1 MEILRVPPYDNIV
14 VEHYKV
20 PDSIN
25 PGATFRVKIT
35 DMADLSIYDIVRVYE
50 DPAPGTQ
57 LFSVL
62 PGKYDN
68 NYRLE
73 VFMNDSEDP
82 SNLVYEEYYEIV
94 RPYVD
99 PNILGTTASEIA
111 EYKILEL
118 VARSMIDTFVP
129 EGFYNKKMT
138 IVGTGNGSDYFS
150 LWEKVYRVF
159 KVYENNVLVYDRSN
173 PDLGDYQYAIT
184 PDKTAIQRVRADVLE
199 LNRYESTAQ
208 KLPVASGDLGY
219 YGYEGISFPSGYDY
233 TFVVDHGYLN
243 VPEDVEYA
251 AKLLIEDL
259 KCGKLDYYKRYVTAY
274 NTDQFRIQFDK
285 AMLGGTGNFLV
296 DKILDKYVKT
306 IVKPGI
312 I

>member
-1 MEILRVPPYDNIV
+1 MEILRVPPYETIV
-14 VEHYKV
+14 VNFVV
-20 PDSIN
+20 PTGYSNVNIY
-25 PGATFRVKIT
+25 ARVT
-35 DMADLSIYDIVRVYE
+35 DMADLSVQIIDFLSSSTGDDLEI
-50 DPAPGTQ
+50 
-57 LFSVL
+57 SL
-62 PGKYDN
+62 PGRYDN
-68 NYRLE
+68 NYRVEFFKIVSGTE
-73 VFMNDSEDP
+73 V
-82 SNLVYEEYYEIV
+82 LIYEEFYELI

-99 PNILGTTASEIA
+99 PNTLGTTASEVA

-118 VARSMIDTFVP
+118 VARSMIDTFCP
-129 EGFYNKKMT
+129 EGFYNKKIT
-138 IVGTGNGSDYFS
+138 VVGTGNGSDYFS

-159 KVYENNVLVYDRSN
+159 KVYENNVLVYDISN
-173 PDLGDYQYAIT
+173 PELGDYQYTIT

-208 KLPVASGDLGY
+208 NLPVASGDLGY

>member
-1 MEILRVPPYDNIV
+1 MEILRVPPYETIAVNFV
-14 VEHYKV
+14 VPAGYSDV
-20 PDSIN
+20 DIY
-25 PGATFRVKIT
+25 ARVT
-35 DMADLSIYDIVRVYE
+35 DMADLSVE
-50 DPAPGTQ
+50 DLEFLDSSTGDNIEI
-57 LFSVL
+57 FL
-62 PGKYDN
+62 PGRYDN
-68 NYRLE
+68 NYRVE
-73 VFMNDSEDP
+73 IFKIVSGIEIAI
-82 SNLVYEEYYEIV
+82 YEEFYELI

-99 PNILGTTASEIA
+99 PNTLGTTASEIA
-111 EYKILEL
+111 EYKVLEL
-118 VARSMIDTFVP
+118 VARSMIDTFCP
-129 EGFYNKKMT
+129 EGFYNKKIT

-150 LWEKVYRVF
+150 LWEKIYRVF
-159 KVYENNVLVYDRSN
+159 KVYENNVLVYDRSD
-173 PDLGDYQYAIT
+173 PDLSEYQYAIT
-184 PDKTAIQRVRADVLE
+184 PDKTAIQRIRADVLE
-199 LNRYESTAQ
+199 LNRFESTAQ
-208 KLPVASGDLGY
+208 NLPVASGDLGY

-259 KCGKLDYYKRYVTAY
+259 KCGKLDYYKRYVTTY

>member
-1 MEILRVPPYDNIV
+1 MEILRVPPYDDIV
-14 VEHYKV
+14 VNFVV
-20 PDSIN
+20 PLGYEDADIY
-25 PGATFRVKIT
+25 ARVT
-35 DMADLSIYDIVRVYE
+35 DMADLSVQVLEFLGWSTGDDINI
-50 DPAPGTQ
+50 Q
-57 LFSVL
+57 L
-62 PGKYDN
+62 PGRYDN
-68 NYRLE
+68 NYRVEIYNIGEGEELIHE
-73 VFMNDSEDP
+73 EF
-82 SNLVYEEYYEIV
+82 YELI

-99 PNILGTTASEIA
+99 PNTLGTTASEIA

-129 EGFYNKKMT
+129 EGFYNKKIT
-138 IVGTGNGSDYFS
+138 VVGTGNGSDYFS

-173 PDLGDYQYAIT
+173 PDLYEYQYVIT
-184 PDKTAIQRVRADVLE
+184 LDKTAIQRVQADVLE
-199 LNRYESTAQ
+199 LNRYESTAE
-208 KLPVASGDLGY
+208 KLPFASGDLGY
-219 YGYEGISFPSGYDY
+219 YGYDGIAFPSGYDY
-233 TFVVDHGYLN
+233 TFVVDHGYLR

-259 KCGKLDYYKRYVTAY
+259 KCGKLDYYKRYVTSY

-306 IVKPGI
+306 IVKPGVI
-312 I
+312 

>member
-1 MEILRVPPYDNIV
+1 MEILRVPPYETIAVNFV
-14 VEHYKV
+14 VPAGYSDV
-20 PDSIN
+20 DIY
-25 PGATFRVKIT
+25 ARVT
-35 DMADLSIYDIVRVYE
+35 DMADLSVEDLEFLDSSTGDDIE
-50 DPAPGTQ
+50 I
-57 LFSVL
+57 FL
-62 PGKYDN
+62 PGRYDN
-68 NYRLE
+68 NYRVE
-73 VFMNDSEDP
+73 IFKIVSGIEIAI
-82 SNLVYEEYYEIV
+82 YEEFYELI

-99 PNILGTTASEIA
+99 PNTLGTTASEIA
-111 EYKILEL
+111 EYKVLEL
-118 VARSMIDTFVP
+118 VARSMIDTFCP
-129 EGFYNKKMT
+129 EGFYNKKIT
-138 IVGTGNGSDYFS
+138 VVGTGNGSDYFS

-173 PDLGDYQYAIT
+173 PDLSEYQYAIT
-184 PDKTAIQRVRADVLE
+184 PDKTAIQRIRADVLE
-199 LNRYESTAQ
+199 LNRFESTAQ
-208 KLPVASGDLGY
+208 NLPVASGDLGY

-259 KCGKLDYYKRYVTAY
+259 KCGKLDYYKRYVTNY

>member
-1 MEILRVPPYDNIV
+1 LGSDTGDDLEIY
-14 VEHYKV
+14 
-20 PDSIN
+20 
-25 PGATFRVKIT
+25 
-35 DMADLSIYDIVRVYE
+35 
-50 DPAPGTQ
+50 
-57 LFSVL
+57 L
-62 PGKYDN
+62 PGRYDN
-68 NYRLE
+68 NYRVEFFKIVSGTE
-73 VFMNDSEDP
+73 VLIQEEF
-82 SNLVYEEYYEIV
+82 YELV

-99 PNILGTTASEIA
+99 PNTLGTTASEIA

-118 VARSMIDTFVP
+118 VARSMIDTFCP
-129 EGFYNKKMT
+129 EGFYNKK
-138 IVGTGNGSDYFS
+138 ISVVGTGNGSDYFP

-173 PDLGDYQYAIT
+173 PELKDYQYAIT
-184 PDKTAIQRVRADVLE
+184 SDKTAIQRVRADVLE

-208 KLPVASGDLGY
+208 NLPVASGDLGY

-233 TFVVDHGYLN
+233 TFIVDHGYLT
-243 VPEDVEYA
+243 VPADIEYA

-259 KCGKLDYYKRYVTAY
+259 KCGKLDYYKRYITAY

>member
-1 MEILRVPPYDNIV
+1 MEILRVPPYDDIV
-14 VEHYKV
+14 VNFVV
-20 PDSIN
+20 PSGYEDADIY
-25 PGATFRVKIT
+25 ARVT
-35 DMADLSIYDIVRVYE
+35 DMADLSVQVLEFLGWSTGDNINI
-50 DPAPGTQ
+50 Q
-57 LFSVL
+57 L
-62 PGKYDN
+62 PGRYDN
-68 NYRLE
+68 NYRVEIYNIGEGEELIH
-73 VFMNDSEDP
+73 
-82 SNLVYEEYYEIV
+82 EEYYELI

-99 PNILGTTASEIA
+99 PNTLGTTASEIA
-111 EYKILEL
+111 EYKVLEL
-118 VARSMIDTFVP
+118 IARSMIDTFVP
-129 EGFYNKKMT
+129 EGFYNKKIT

-150 LWEKVYRVF
+150 LWERVYRIF
-159 KVYENNVLVYDRSN
+159 KVYENNKLVYDRSTPELN
-173 PDLGDYQYAIT
+173 QFQYIIT
-184 PDKTAIQRVRADVLE
+184 PDKTAIQRVQDGE

-219 YGYEGISFPSGYDY
+219 YGYEGIAFPSGYDY
-233 TFVVDHGYLN
+233 TFVVDHGYIT
-243 VPEDVEYA
+243 VPDDVEHA

>member
-1 MEILRVPPYDNIV
+1 MEILRVPPYDNILVNFV
-14 VEHYKV
+14 VPAGYSDV
-20 PDSIN
+20 DIY
-25 PGATFRVKIT
+25 ARVT
-35 DMADLSIYDIVRVYE
+35 DMADLSVQVLEFLGSSTADDLEI
-50 DPAPGTQ
+50 
-57 LFSVL
+57 SL
-62 PGKYDN
+62 PGRYDN
-68 NYRLE
+68 NYRVEIYTIDE
-73 VFMNDSEDP
+73 VEELLHEEF
-82 SNLVYEEYYEIV
+82 YELV

-99 PNILGTTASEIA
+99 PNTLGTTASEIA

-129 EGFYNKKMT
+129 EGFYNKKIT

-159 KVYENNVLVYDRSN
+159 KVYENNVLVYDRST
-173 PDLGDYQYAIT
+173 PDINEFQYVIT
-184 PDKTAIQRVRADVLE
+184 SDKTAIQRVPESLLE

-208 KLPVASGDLGY
+208 NLPVASGDLGY

-233 TFVVDHGYLN
+233 TFVVDHGYLR
-243 VPEDVEYA
+243 VPDDVEYA

-306 IVKPGI
+306 IVKPGVI
-312 I
+312 

>member
-1 MEILRVPPYDNIV
+1 MEILRVPPYDDIV
-14 VEHYKV
+14 VNFVV
-20 PDSIN
+20 PSGYEDADIY
-25 PGATFRVKIT
+25 ARVT
-35 DMADLSIYDIVRVYE
+35 DMADLSVQTLEFLEWSTGDNINI
-50 DPAPGTQ
+50 
-57 LFSVL
+57 SL
-62 PGKYDN
+62 PGRYDN
-68 NYRLE
+68 NYRVEIFTVGEGEELIH
-73 VFMNDSEDP
+73 
-82 SNLVYEEYYEIV
+82 EEYYELI
-94 RPYVD
+94 RPYVN
-99 PNILGTTASEIA
+99 PNTLGTTASEIA

-118 VARSMIDTFVP
+118 VARSMIDTFCP
-129 EGFYNKKMT
+129 EGFYNKKIT
-138 IVGTGNGSDYFS
+138 VVGTGNGSDYFS

-173 PDLGDYQYAIT
+173 PELGDYQYTIT
-184 PDKTAIQRVRADVLE
+184 PDKTAIQRVSADVLE

-208 KLPVASGDLGY
+208 NLPVASGDLGY

-259 KCGKLDYYKRYVTAY
+259 KCGKLDYYKRYVTSY
-274 NTDQFRIQFDK
+274 NTDQFKIQFDK

>member
-1 MEILRVPPYDNIV
+1 MEILRVPPYDDIV
-14 VEHYKV
+14 VNFVV
-20 PDSIN
+20 PSGYEDADIY
-25 PGATFRVKIT
+25 ARVT
-35 DMADLSIYDIVRVYE
+35 DMADLSVQVLEFLGWSTGDNINIY
-50 DPAPGTQ
+50 
-57 LFSVL
+57 L
-62 PGKYDN
+62 PGRYDN
-68 NYRLE
+68 NYRVE
-73 VFMNDSEDP
+73 IYKISEGEE
-82 SNLVYEEYYEIV
+82 LIHEEYYELI

-99 PNILGTTASEIA
+99 PNTLGTTASEIA

-129 EGFYNKKMT
+129 EGFYNKKIT
-138 IVGTGNGSDYFS
+138 VLGTGNGGDYLP
-150 LWEKVYRVF
+150 LWEKVYRIF

-173 PDLGDYQYAIT
+173 PDLYEFQYIIT
-184 PDKTAIQRVRADVLE
+184 SDKTAIQRVQDGD

-208 KLPVASGDLGY
+208 NLPVASGDLGY
-219 YGYEGISFPSGYDY
+219 YGYNGIAFPSGYDY
-233 TFVVDHGYLN
+233 TVVVDHGYLN

-285 AMLGGTGNFLV
+285 AMLSGTGNFLV

>member
-1 MEILRVPPYDNIV
+1 MEILRVPPYDDIV
-14 VEHYKV
+14 VNFVV
-20 PDSIN
+20 PSGYEDADIY
-25 PGATFRVKIT
+25 ARVT
-35 DMADLSIYDIVRVYE
+35 DMADLSVQVLEFLGWSTGDNINIY
-50 DPAPGTQ
+50 
-57 LFSVL
+57 L
-62 PGKYDN
+62 PGRYDN
-68 NYRLE
+68 NYRVE
-73 VFMNDSEDP
+73 IYKISEGEE
-82 SNLVYEEYYEIV
+82 LIHEEYYELI

-99 PNILGTTASEIA
+99 PNTLGTTASEIA

-129 EGFYNKKMT
+129 EGFYNKKIT

-159 KVYENNVLVYDRSN
+159 KVYENNVLVYDRST
-173 PDLGDYQYAIT
+173 PDANEFQYVIT
-184 PDKTAIQRVRADVLE
+184 PDKTAIQRVPESLLE

-233 TFVVDHGYLN
+233 TFVVDQGYLK
-243 VPEDVEYA
+243 VPDDVEYA

-259 KCGKLDYYKRYVTAY
+259 KCGKLDYYKRYVTSY
-274 NTDQFRIQFDK
+274 NTDQFKIQFDK